1 MADPPPDGGGGGRWT
16 QAAAALYLQAGAGLQ
31 DAFSVYAFQYRAAL
45 HLTEFQLA
53 GLASAKDAG
62 SALFGLAFG
71 FAFDDAPA
79 AGPIL
84 ASAVLNA
91 GGFLAI
97 RACYSGALVLSYPGQ
112 LVCFACAYACGSGY
126 ALGGLK
132 YTFSNFPDVR
142 GMVAAFLKP
151 MDGLS
156 AALYTQ
162 AGSLLALRVPAFL
175 ALQALVPS
183 LTSLATLPFMRLHV
197 STEDSVAE
205 RTATIHTF
213 EMAAAVTLLLALS
226 LLVLSLLEAPHAA
239 SHDSLPLLR
248 LLALAPLALLA
259 SYAALPW
266 LHDWWRGAHGADPA
280 GEDVAAHS
288 EQVPLAASDAFAG
301 YHTMEAPRGVQHGD
315 DPGGDVD
322 TGGCCAESD
331 AQPHDTLTDRA
342 AGGDGAEQAG
352 VGSFAR
358 TASDANVFGAGRFYV
373 TRSST
378 VGEALRTLDFWLTTS
393 IYVFNNAIA
402 GSVLNNV
409 GPLLASLGTA
419 PLAPVLIAVASCANC
434 LGRIVGGQVS
444 ERTLFGFTAAEYYRP
459 PGRLFS
465 GPASVAAA
473 QAVLAARR
481 GGIPRS
487 AWLLLNCAVQAAGC
501 ATLAAASSG
510 GPLFL
515 GLSLVTSAYGSQN
528 TLIVSVFHERFGHR
542 HYGALLG
549 CAGLCI
555 LPVSVALSTLLAS
568 ALYDAAAERQHQ
580 VDGYCTGPACF
591 QAFLFCLT
599 ALAALN
605 AALALM
611 HLGRFGAFYRR
622 LAARRAEDR
631 RHKHA

>member
-1 MADPPPDGGGGGRWT
+1 M
-16 QAAAALYLQAGAGLQ
+16 
-31 DAFSVYAFQYRAAL
+31 
-45 HLTEFQLA
+45 
-53 GLASAKDAG
+53 
-62 SALFGLAFG
+62 
-71 FAFDDAPA
+71 
-79 AGPIL
+79 
-84 ASAVLNA
+84 VLNTV
-91 GGFLAI
+91 GFLAI
-97 RACYSGALVLSYPGQ
+97 RACFTGALVLSYPGQ

-175 ALQALVPS
+175 TLQAVVPS
-183 LTSLATLPFMRLHV
+183 LTALAALPSMRLHV

-239 SHDSLPLLR
+239 SHDSLPALR
-248 LLALAPLALLA
+248 LLALVPLALLA

-266 LHDWWRGAHGADPA
+266 LHDWWRGAHVGD
-280 GEDVAAHS
+280 DAAVTG
-288 EQVPLAASDAFAG
+288 EQVPLAANSDAFAG
-301 YHTMEAPRGVQHGD
+301 YDTMEAPGGVHHGD
-315 DPGGDVD
+315 DAGGEADA
-322 TGGCCAESD
+322 GGCCAESD
-331 AQPHDTLTDRA
+331 AQPHDTLTDTA
-342 AGGDGAEQAG
+342 GDGVLGQG
-352 VGSFAR
+352 QGSLPR
-358 TASDANVFGAGRFYV
+358 TASDAGVFGSGRFYV

-378 VGEALRTLDFWLTTS
+378 VGEALSTLDFWLTTA
-393 IYVFNNAIA
+393 IYVLNNAIA
-402 GSVLNNV
+402 GAVLNNLS
-409 GPLLASLGTA
+409 PLLASLSVLPG
-419 PLAPVLIAVASCANC
+419 LAPVLIAVASCANC

>member
-1 MADPPPDGGGGGRWT
+1 
-16 QAAAALYLQAGAGLQ
+16 
-31 DAFSVYAFQYRAAL
+31 VYAFQYRAAL
-45 HLTEFQLA
+45 RLTEFQLA

-84 ASAVLNA
+84 AAVGLNTV
-91 GGFLAI
+91 GFLAI
-97 RACYSGALVLSYPGQ
+97 RACFTGALVLSYPAQ

-175 ALQALVPS
+175 ALQAVVPS
-183 LTSLATLPFMRLHV
+183 LTALAALPFMRLHI

-205 RTATIHTF
+205 RAATIHTF
-213 EMAAAVTLLLALS
+213 EISAAMTLLLALS

-239 SHDSLPLLR
+239 SHDSLPALR
-248 LLALAPLALLA
+248 LMALVPLALLA
-259 SYAALPW
+259 SFALLPW
-266 LHDWWRGAHGADPA
+266 LHSWWRGAHVSD
-280 GEDVAAHS
+280 DAAAPG

-301 YHTMEAPRGVQHGD
+301 YDTMEAPGGVHHGD
-315 DPGGDVD
+315 DPEGETDA
-322 TGGCCAESD
+322 GGCCAESD
-331 AQPHDTLTDRA
+331 AQPHDTLTDSA
-342 AGGDGAEQAG
+342 AAGDGAEGEGQ
-352 VGSFAR
+352 GSLAR
-358 TASDANVFGAGRFYV
+358 TASDADVWGAARFYV
-373 TRSST
+373 ARSST
-378 VGEALRTLDFWLTTS
+378 VGEALRTLDFWLTTA
-393 IYVFNNAIA
+393 IYVLNNAIA
-402 GSVLNNV
+402 GAVLNNLS
-409 GPLLASLGTA
+409 PLLASLSVPPG
-419 PLAPVLIAVASCANC
+419 LAPVLIAVASCANC

-444 ERTLFGFTAAEYYRP
+444 ERALFGFTAAEFYRP

-481 GGIPRS
+481 GGVPRS
-487 AWLLLNCAVQAAGC
+487 AWMLLNCAVQAAGC
-501 ATLAAASSG
+501 AALAGASAARV

-528 TLIVSVFHERFGHR
+528 TVIVSVFHERFGHR

-555 LPVSVALSTLLAS
+555 LPVSVGLSTLLAS
-568 ALYDAAAERQHQ
+568 GLYDAAAERQHQ
-580 VDGYCTGPACF
+580 VDGYCMGPACF
-591 QAFLFCLT
+591 KAFLLCLT
-599 ALAALN
+599 ALAALT